1 MNYKVLITGG
11 AGYIGSVL
19 TPTLLQAG
27 YDVTLLDRF
36 PEGDAVLAQCCCFEG
51 FTPVKGDVRDD
62 ALVRKLAAKA
72 DIILPLAALVGA
84 PLCARDPF
92 NAVSVNRDAV
102 TMLTKMVSKDQ
113 RLIFP
118 TSNSGYGIG
127 EQGQYCTEETP
138 LRPVSL
144 YGTLKVDAENAILDN
159 GNGITLRLATVFGIS
174 PRMRIDLLV
183 NDFTY
188 RAVTDRAVVV
198 FEGHFKRNYIHVR
211 DIAKTFLHAI
221 TNYSTMNNQAYN
233 VGLSDANIS
242 KIELC
247 AKIKEHVPS
256 FLCVEAAIGEDPDKR
271 DYIVSNAKLEATG
284 WSPDWSL
291 DRGIRELIKGYTMM
305 SGRRFTN
312 V

>member
-118 TSNSGYGIG
+118 TPIARSWYSKD
-127 EQGQYCTEETP
+127 T
-138 LRPVSL
+138 S
-144 YGTLKVDAENAILDN
+144 NAITSMSA
-159 GNGITLRLATVFGIS
+159 TL
-174 PRMRIDLLV
+174 PRHSCMR
-183 NDFTY
+183 
-188 RAVTDRAVVV
+188 
-198 FEGHFKRNYIHVR
+198 
-211 DIAKTFLHAI
+211 
-221 TNYSTMNNQAYN
+221 
-233 VGLSDANIS
+233 
-242 KIELC
+242 
-247 AKIKEHVPS
+247 
-256 FLCVEAAIGEDPDKR
+256 
-271 DYIVSNAKLEATG
+271 
-284 WSPDWSL
+284 
-291 DRGIRELIKGYTMM
+291 
-305 SGRRFTN
+305 
-312 V
+312 